1 MPESRIDVL
10 LQIRSDL
17 AGLKKAQTESKKLS
31 NLLKT
36 GLGVGVGFGVTQGI
50 GRLVS
55 EITGAVS
62 VGVRFNATIEQQTV
76 AFQTL
81 LGSVEKADERVREL
95 VDFAAKTPFE
105 LPEILETNKVLEAL
119 SDGALSTSEGMRLV
133 GDTAA
138 ALGRPIQ
145 DVSTWFGRLY
155 AGLQSGTPVGEA
167 TLRLLEMGIV
177 SGKAK
182 QKLDQLARTARS
194 GSESFQIMEETFSKF
209 SGSMELQSQTLNGLN
224 TTLSDTLRTLA
235 GRWTSGLFEGIKE
248 SIQGILVALDALPS
262 STERAVEAIEQRL
275 EKMQER
281 VAQTISPDETRAE
294 LLKEIEA
301 AARVGKKRTEEL
313 EEIQRKITF
322 RGRVELARLA
332 TLGIPLEQFRIMEA
346 ELDTYNKLLRGL
358 REELVKFDGLSAA
371 PHLFPIE
378 EIQARLKGLDILSK
392 TMVDLSETSKNVAR
406 GTLRERGLTEEEDA
420 ERIELL
426 RQREVRSQANTAE
439 ALAKT
444 NREKEKQNALDRKNA
459 ALLAAANKENVGL
472 TESVKKLNEQKLKA
486 TQTDEERS
494 VFLRQELA
502 TLATAQA
509 AEENRANLFE
519 KSSEQAVI
527 LENIRLNFEKRRIP
541 LIIEEAALKKKISR
555 AEKDQAKSS
564 VELQA
569 SQLERQIDQIRHQKE
584 IISLS
589 GDTVVTRNAIMGL
602 VDQEKEILSELIALW
617 TDYGLTVK
625 DPEVLESIANITEA
639 LERRRD
645 TAGQGQIRQTP
656 LQRSQQ
662 NFASL
667 SDPLQSFQN
676 LGDASE
682 AAILDYQT
690 QVGSLFDQIHE
701 SLLIVQQDLSGG
713 IAQSIEGLIKRTTTW
728 GEAFENVGS
737 AILNSVIRAFAQMLA
752 NWITTQLTMLALGK
766 TFGRTATRD
775 SVLQA
780 ITLAKAWAPAA
791 VSASIATQ
799 GGAAVTGTAAYIA
812 GVGVSTAASVAL
824 ASVGTGAG
832 ATFAEG
838 GYTGPGGKYDPR
850 GIVHAGEF
858 VMPSDVVSKRGPGFF
873 YEQMSEI
880 RSGTDPRGGATL
892 NLAVF
897 DSRKSAERW
906 AESQEFETR
915 VVELMELNKGSLL

>member
-36 GLGVGVGFGVTQGI
+36 GLGVGVGFGITQGI

-105 LPEILETNKVLEAL
+105 LPELLEANKVLEAL

-155 AGLQSGTPVGEA
+155 TGLQSGTPVGEA

-177 SGKAK
+177 SAKAK

-194 GSESFQIMEETFSKF
+194 GSESFQIMEETFVKF

-248 SIQGILVALDALPS
+248 SIEGILIALDALPS

-275 EKMQER
+275 KAMQER
-281 VAQTISPDETRAE
+281 VSQTTSPDETRAG
-294 LLKEIEA
+294 LIAKIEA
-301 AARVGKKRTEEL
+301 AEQEAKLKA
-313 EEIQRKITF
+313 EEIDEIQSKITTR
-322 RGRVELARLA
+322 RGLSFGLLPGLGLSLDKYREMEA
-332 TLGIPLEQFRIMEA
+332 TLEA
-346 ELDTYNKLLRGL
+346 LNNTLLPGF

-371 PHLFPIE
+371 PHILPLETIN
-378 EIQARLKGLDILSK
+378 ARLKELDRI
-392 TMVDLSETSKNVAR
+392 SEKAGGTRGGR
-406 GTLRERGLTEEEDA
+406 GTRGRGLTETQRA

-426 RQREVRSQANTAE
+426 RQKELHTQVNIAE
-439 ALAKT
+439 SLAET
-444 NREKEKQNALDRKNA
+444 NREKKKQNALDRKNA

-541 LIIEEAALKKKISR
+541 LIIEEAALRKKISR

-564 VELQA
+564 VELQE

-589 GDTVVTRNAIMGL
+589 GDTVVTRNAIDEL
-602 VDQEKEILSELIALW
+602 VEQEKNILTDLIELW
-617 TDYGLTVK
+617 TEYGLTVK